1 MEECRCDPAIG
12 RVLRL
17 MTKKEEREARKLEK
31 LRLEKER
38 MYEMFSFEREYG
50 DHQAICGID
59 EVGRGPLIGSVVA
72 ACVVLPRDFVLEG
85 LTDSKKLS
93 EKKRDEFYKVIED
106 KAIAI
111 GIGIVDERKIDEVNI
126 YEATKIAM
134 KEAIKNT
141 GIKLDHV
148 LIDAMPLDIDVD
160 TTSIIKG
167 DAKSISIA
175 AASVIAKVT
184 RDKMMYDL
192 DKIYPMYDLAHNK
205 GYGTKKHIEA
215 IKKYGITKYHRLS
228 YKPVSDYKDKVNNIE
243 KELSTN

>member
-1 MEECRCDPAIG
+1 MVD
-12 RVLRL
+12 LY
-17 MTKKEEREARKLEK
+17 KY
-31 LRLEKER
+31 EKEL
-38 MYEMFSFEREYG
+38 YKNGCKYIG
-50 DHQAICGID
+50 GVD

-72 ACVVLPRDFVLEG
+72 ACVVLPFDFVLDG

-93 EKKRDEFYKVIED
+93 EKKRDEFYKIIWD
-106 KAIAI
+106 KAISI
-111 GIGIVDERKIDEVNI
+111 GIGIVDEKAIDEVNI

-134 KEAIKNT
+134 KKAISDTN
-141 GIKLDHV
+141 IKPDHV
-148 LIDAMPLDIDVD
+148 LIDAMPLDIDVP

-184 RDKMMYDL
+184 RDKMMYEL
-192 DKIYPMYDLAHNK
+192 DKIYPMYGLASNK

-228 YKPVSDYKDKVNNIE
+228 FKPVSEYKDKIID
-243 KELSTN
+243 